1 MIIKYFVVSC
11 IFYGEKRTLIFI
23 YIYIDDNVLEGLN
36 GKPTG
41 EPISKKSEKTHG
53 GFFLGQRNTIIAR
66 SLRANSKWRLMA
78 FDFGTVFDDLF

>member
-1 MIIKYFVVSC
+1 MIIKCFVVSC

-41 EPISKKSEKTHG
+41 KPISKKSEKTHG
-53 GFFLGQRNTIIAR
+53 ELTEDFFLV
-66 SLRANSKWRLMA
+66 S
-78 FDFGTVFDDLF
+78 GTLL

>member
-1 MIIKYFVVSC
+1 MERKGHSF
-11 IFYGEKRTLIFI
+11 L

-41 EPISKKSEKTHG
+41 KPISKKSEKTHG
-53 GFFLGQRNTIIAR
+53 GFFLGQRNTIIAC

-78 FDFGTVFDDLF
+78 FDFVTVFDDLF

>member
-1 MIIKYFVVSC
+1 MERKGHSF
-11 IFYGEKRTLIFI
+11 L

-41 EPISKKSEKTHG
+41 KPISKKSEKTHG
-53 GFFLGQRNTIIAR
+53 ELTEDFFLGQRNTIIAR

-78 FDFGTVFDDLF
+78 FDFVTVFDDLF

>member
-53 GFFLGQRNTIIAR
+53 FFSWSAEHYYSAQFAGKFKMATHGFRLRN
-66 SLRANSKWRLMA
+66 S
-78 FDFGTVFDDLF
+78 F